1 MAVDRKEW
9 RAALLRIAQ
18 TKDGKLLFAGL
29 QEDRIKA
36 FETLKVSEG
45 LYLARCQ
52 GGFNLLQTLFNHN
65 DIDNPDPR

>member
-29 QEDRIKA
+29 QEDRRNA
-36 FETLKVSEG
+36 FDTLKVSEG
-45 LYLARCQ
+45 THLARCQ
-52 GGFNLLQTLFNHN
+52 GGFNLLQSIFNHN
-65 DIDNPDPR
+65 DIDNPEPR